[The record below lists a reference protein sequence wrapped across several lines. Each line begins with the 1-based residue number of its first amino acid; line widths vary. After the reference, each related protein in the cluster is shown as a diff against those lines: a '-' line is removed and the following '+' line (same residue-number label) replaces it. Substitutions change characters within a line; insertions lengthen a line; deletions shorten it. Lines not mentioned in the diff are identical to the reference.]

1 MNASIQHPVAASLRE
16 APEHESV
23 MVHRYAARRA
33 AATGFIP
40 VSFFE

>member
-1 MNASIQHPVAASLRE
+1 MDASHYLPVAASLRE

-40 VSFFE
+40 VIFFQ